1 MSTFQEWLP
10 ADDNEP
16 HQPTDYVTWLGPE
29 PDNDP
34 YTVDVTPVTLSLSS
48 DSGAPDSDTVTGVTG
63 TARACHAL
71 DGIRT
76 GHWLESQTFPDV
88 EYVVPNLIPE
98 GFTLLVG
105 APKAGKSWLVLA
117 VSLSVA
123 AGGKVLDQS
132 VTTRPVLHLAL
143 EDSDR
148 RLRYRAKTLYPAGE
162 LPPDWHYLVRIP
174 QGYTAPDVVE
184 AWLER
189 LPADTSSPLIVVDTL
204 GKVRP
209 GKRPG
214 EGVYDYDYRI
224 GGRIKLLAD
233 SVPGS
238 GLVAVHHDRKAGAA
252 DFVDDVSGSNGLAGA
267 ADTIAIVRRDR
278 NTADGVFL
286 VTGRDVTE
294 GAYAATFE
302 AGHWALVGGGWD
314 SAAAA
319 YAQTAA
325 IVGKGDTTQ
334 RIVRWLT
341 EHQPATPKQVADTL
355 GIAHDVA
362 RQTLSRLAK
371 DGRLDRA
378 DGAYFLPNV
387 GQQIH
392 PWNGGDE

>member
-1 MSTFQEWLP
+1 MSTFPQ
-10 ADDNEP
+10 
-16 HQPTDYVTWLGPE
+16 WLGDDADM
-29 PDNDP
+29 PDADP
-34 YTVDVTPVTLSLSS
+34 DTVDVTPVTLSQPAHSGS
-48 DSGAPDSDTVTGVTG
+48 DAVTGVTG
-63 TARACHAL
+63 AAKACHPL
-71 DGIRT
+71 DGLRT
-76 GHWLESQTFPDV
+76 GDWLESQTFADV
-88 EYVVPNLIPE
+88 EYIVPNLIPE

-123 AGGKVLDQS
+123 AGGRVLGHP
-132 VTTRPVLHLAL
+132 VAARPVLHLAL

-148 RLRYRAKTLYPAGE
+148 RLRYRAKTLYPAGV
-162 LPPDWHYLVRIP
+162 LPPDWHYFVRIP

-184 AWLER
+184 AWLEG
-189 LPADTSSPLIVVDTL
+189 LSDDASSPLIVVDTL

-214 EGVYDYDYRI
+214 EGIYDYDYRI
-224 GGRIKLLAD
+224 GGRIKLIAD

-278 NTADGVFL
+278 NSADGVFL
-286 VTGRDVTE
+286 VTGRDVIE
-294 GAYAATFE
+294 GAYAAKFD
-302 AGHWALVGGGWD
+302 AGHWSLAGGSWD
-314 SAAAA
+314 TAAAT

-341 EHQPATPKQVADTL
+341 EHQPASPKHVADAL
-355 GIAHDVA
+355 GIGHDVA

-371 DGRLDRA
+371 EGRLDRA
-378 DGAYFLPNV
+378 EGAYFLPHT
-387 GQQIH
+387 GQVR
-392 PWNGGDE
+392 PWDGGEE

>member
-1 MSTFQEWLP
+1 M
-10 ADDNEP
+10 
-16 HQPTDYVTWLGPE
+16 
-29 PDNDP
+29 
-34 YTVDVTPVTLSLSS
+34 
-48 DSGAPDSDTVTGVTG
+48 
-63 TARACHAL
+63 
-71 DGIRT
+71 
-76 GHWLESQTFPDV
+76 
-88 EYVVPNLIPE
+88 
-98 GFTLLVG
+98 
-105 APKAGKSWLVLA
+105 
-117 VSLSVA
+117 
-123 AGGKVLDQS
+123 
-132 VTTRPVLHLAL
+132 
-143 EDSDR
+143 
-148 RLRYRAKTLYPAGE
+148 
-162 LPPDWHYLVRIP
+162 
-174 QGYTAPDVVE
+174 VE

-278 NTADGVFL
+278 NSADGVFL

-302 AGHWALVGGGWD
+302 AGHWSLTGGTWNT
-314 SAAAA
+314 AAAA

-341 EHQPATPKQVADTL
+341 EHQPASPKQVADAL

-387 GQQIH
+387 GQQVR
-392 PWNGGDE
+392 PWNGDDE